1 VPQDSPDQPS
11 PSKRRGPLT
20 FVLAVASF
28 ATGAWA
34 VRHFELVKRVPEIL
48 EWFRSLGPSGLAL
61 FAAAYVLACVLLLPA
76 SVLTLGAGAVFG
88 VPLGFALVSLASTL
102 GATASF
108 LIARFV
114 ARDWVGRR
122 IASNAKFAAVDAAVG
137 REGWKIVGL
146 LRLSPIFPF
155 NLLNYALGITRVSL
169 RDFVL
174 ASWIGM
180 MPGTLLYVW
189 LGAAAGD
196 LARAAAGDRPRTTAE
211 RVLLIVGLL
220 VTVLVTVYVTRLA
233 KRALGEKLEE
243 VQSSKLK
250 VQN

>member
-1 VPQDSPDQPS
+1 VI
-11 PSKRRGPLT
+11 
-20 FVLAVASF
+20 AVASL
-28 ATGAWA
+28 AAGAWA
-34 VRHFELVKRVPEIL
+34 VRHFEPVKRFPEIL
-48 EWFRSLGPSGLAL
+48 EWFRSLGTAGLAL
-61 FAAAYVLACVLLLPA
+61 FAGAYVLACVLLLPA

-88 VPLGFALVSLASTL
+88 LPLGFALVSLASTL

-114 ARDWVGRR
+114 ARDWVARR
-122 IASNAKFAAVDAAVG
+122 IATNPKFASVDAAVG

-146 LRLSPIFPF
+146 LRLSPVFPF

-196 LARAAAGDRPRTTAE
+196 LARALTGDRPKTTAE
-211 RVLLIVGLL
+211 RVLLIAGLA

-233 KRALGEKLEE
+233 KRALGERLEDA
-243 VQSSKLK
+243 QSSKLK
-250 VQN
+250 VQNREPSKGI